1 MAKKKR
7 KPDFSKP
14 KPVSEEEKII
24 QEIENSDY
32 ADGASG
38 NSLASGSA
46 GSAEGAGFFGAD
58 GGMTGDADGSDGDEY
73 GADGEMDYGAEDGD
87 GDISGESDGTGSG
100 AAAGDADAD
109 GSEDEEA
116 VEERRNGVARK
127 MYSGLPLVVLAGRPN
142 VGKSTLFNRFMQRRL
157 AIVDPTPG
165 VTRDPVEGTAMIN
178 GKPVHLVDTGG
189 YKLQRDVGTMEAV
202 LDELVVERSLE
213 MIEKADVVLLLLE
226 AGQITGE
233 DEEFIHKLRPYW
245 NKVIAAV
252 NKTEGGKNESVAW
265 NYAKFGFKELFFIS
279 AAHGDNIGDLQ
290 KALVSKCDFSNV
302 QEVARKDIPIRIAII
317 GKPNTGKSTL
327 TNRLTHSNLSIVSN
341 YAGTTRDTVEGSFEY
356 NGRKFEVL
364 DTAGIRRKA
373 KVHENVEYYSVNRAI
388 KTLDRCDLVF
398 LMIDSQEGLAEQD
411 KKICNLAFERGRGI
425 IFVLNKWDTQ
435 EEQDKKAFKKRK
447 EWINI
452 MFGQMEFAPI
462 VPLSALNGKGVK
474 DLLDTAIEMYGQ
486 LNRKID
492 TAALNMAL
500 KDWLF
505 KYPPPASKTAHF
517 KIRYMTQK
525 SANPVVF
532 LIFATRPEVVPE
544 TYMTYLKNRVREDLG
559 FDKIPVQFEIK
570 ASRQKWEDR
579 FEK

>member
-1 MAKKKR
+1 MAKKKK

-14 KPVSEEEKII
+14 KPVSEESKII
-24 QEIENSDY
+24 EEIENS
-32 ADGASG
+32 S
-38 NSLASGSA
+38 N
-46 GSAEGAGFFGAD
+46 GAD
-58 GGMTGDADGSDGDEY
+58 LSEDSSDFSDSESEDFGDFEDDGSDG
-73 GADGEMDYGAEDGD
+73 ADDY
-87 GDISGESDGTGSG
+87 SDAS
-100 AAAGDADAD
+100 DSSDD
-109 GSEDEEA
+109 DEDEDLP
-116 VEERRNGVARK
+116 ERRYGTARK
-127 MYSGLPLVVLAGRPN
+127 YYEGLPLVVLAGRPN

-189 YKLQRDVGTMEAV
+189 YKLQREVGTMEAV

-213 MIEKADVVLLLLE
+213 MIQKADVVLLLLE

-233 DEEFIHKLRPYW
+233 DEEFILKLRPYW

-265 NYAKFGFKELFFIS
+265 NYAKFGFNTLFFIS
-279 AAHGDNIGDLQ
+279 AAHGDNIADLQ
-290 KALVSKCDFSNV
+290 KALVSKCDFSKV
-302 QEVARKDIPIRIAII
+302 RQISKDQIPVRIAIV

-327 TNRLTHSNLSIVSN
+327 TNRLTHSNISIVSN
-341 YAGTTRDTVEGSFEY
+341 YAGTTRDTVEGEFEY

-388 KTLDRCDLVF
+388 KTLDRCDIVF
-398 LMIDSQEGLAEQD
+398 LMIDVEEGLSEQD
-411 KKICNLAFERGRGI
+411 KKICNLAYERGRGI

-452 MFGQMEFAPI
+452 MFGQMDFAPI

-474 DLLDTAIEMYGQ
+474 DLLDCALELYGQ
-486 LNRKID
+486 LNHKID

-517 KIRYMTQK
+517 KIRYM
-525 SANPVVF
+525 S
-532 LIFATRPEVVPE
+532 
-544 TYMTYLKNRVREDLG
+544 
-559 FDKIPVQFEIK
+559 
-570 ASRQKWEDR
+570 
-579 FEK
+579 